1 MIGHGVKGTFEA
13 AVDVQWLGV
22 GAVEGGVPERM
33 AGRSCR
39 LTWATAV
46 YMGWEVAVAAI
57 SASTGAMWE
66 R

>member
-13 AVDVQWLGV
+13 AVDVQWLGG
-22 GAVEGGVPERM
+22 GAVEGGVPEKR
-33 AGRSCR
+33 AGHLCR

-46 YMGWEVAVAAI
+46 DMGLEVAVAAI